1 MADTEPLRRSMLYL
15 AGAYPEMLGIYPR
28 FPADL
33 FCFDLEDGTP
43 PADKVAA
50 RERIAEV
57 LRTIPDGAGRE
68 RLLRVNGL
76 DTPWGHDDLRAAARA
91 TFAYLLVR
99 GLLVLAFGIL
109 ALLWAGPTGKGII
122 YVFAIF
128 SIIDGVLGFV
138 LRGQSWGW
146 VVFSGVLG
154 IVIGIIAFRWP
165 AAIGLALILLI
176 AMWALIIGSFQI
188 AGSFTLKSLGDSGWY
203 WTLIAG
209 LVAVALGVLMLLNP
223 SFSAKTIVV
232 IIGIFAIAY
241 GLFQIIGA
249 FSVRKLTKE
258 ALAG

>member
-1 MADTEPLRRSMLYL
+1 MTVYFEPAPVS
-15 AGAYPEMLGIYPR
+15 P
-28 FPADL
+28 
-33 FCFDLEDGTP
+33 
-43 PADKVAA
+43 
-50 RERIAEV
+50 
-57 LRTIPDGAGRE
+57 
-68 RLLRVNGL
+68 
-76 DTPWGHDDLRAAARA
+76 DDLRAAARA

-128 SIIDGVLGFV
+128 SIIDGVLGILAGFV